1 MRRTIVTLALLALIA
16 SPAAAGLWDSDSFD
30 AWTNG
35 TPLPDTSKWTGA
47 ESYKTSNTSHDDYTA
62 VSGDLANAVG
72 LPAGTG
78 MVNCPSMSSS
88 QGASTE
94 SNATGLTLG
103 AVYVSFVLDVNDA
116 SASTWSKSSCLRMDS
131 HDYDAAGNVSTNRWE
146 NSLFG
151 IVGNGSGG
159 YTLTINKG
167 SANGGASSAL
177 YYDHTGP
184 GATGAQFIVWK
195 TEIFS
200 DGTSAV
206 SAWIDPS
213 LTSSEGTAD
222 LSVTGVTGTDKIK
235 GMSFIEY
242 GPVPDFDM
250 DYWRIGDSWDAVV
263 PEPATMAL
271 LGLGGLAAVIRRR
284 R

>member
-94 SNATGLTLG
+94 SNATGITLG

-116 SASTWSKSSCLRMDS
+116 STSTWSKSSCLRMDS
-131 HDYDAAGNVSTNRWE
+131 HDYDAGGNVSTNRWE

-167 SANGGASSAL
+167 SGNGGDSSAL

-184 GATGAQFIVWK
+184 GATGAQFVVWK

-213 LTSSEGTAD
+213 LTSLEGTPD

-242 GPVPDFDM
+242 GPVADFDM
-250 DYWRIGDSWDAVV
+250 DYWRIGDSWSAVV